1 VEWSSVVVNQ
11 LSQLHLLCDSLV
23 VPLFYHSKAQLGLF
37 LFKGMLLVEY
47 GIDLV
52 LG

>member
-1 VEWSSVVVNQ
+1 MVVDQ
-11 LSQLHLLCDSLV
+11 LSQLHLSCDSLV
-23 VPLFYHSKAQLGLF
+23 VSLFYHSKAQLGMF

-47 GIDLV
+47 GIDLG